1 MMTEPGASSAMPVVA
16 YITGLG
22 HSGSTLLD
30 LMIAAHSRAFSVGEI
45 KSLRRFATL
54 SKGQP
59 KHEYHANRLG
69 NRCACGAET
78 IWQCDF
84 WSAVEGRLSAT
95 AGLSLADLDVGS
107 SDRTVFQSHNR
118 VLFSVVAEIS
128 GADVIIDSSKSP
140 DRLVGLK
147 GSPGIDLRPIHA
159 VRHARGQIASAFRS
173 YPPLKL
179 LSAVA
184 SYNAVTLKIRKAL
197 RDTRHAV
204 IRYEDLVRDPC
215 ATLAPVMQVL
225 GLTLEAGQLDWA
237 RSVHHN
243 LGGNGK
249 VLLSRD
255 STLRLDES
263 WKHSL
268 GPLRRLEIDVLTAPA
283 WVLNQAQRALVE
295 PATGK

>member
-1 MMTEPGASSAMPVVA
+1 MPVIA

-54 SKGQP
+54 SKGRP

-84 WSAVEGRLSAT
+84 WLAVDRHLSAT
-95 AGLSLADLDVGS
+95 VGLSLADLDVGAS
-107 SDRTVFQSHNR
+107 NRSIFQLHNGL
-118 VLFSVVAEIS
+118 LFRAVADVS
-128 GADVIIDSSKSP
+128 GADVIVDSSKTP
-140 DRLVGLK
+140 QRLVGLK
-147 GSPGIDLRPIHA
+147 VTPGIDVRPIHLM
-159 VRHARGQIASAFRS
+159 RHPRGQINSAFRS

-179 LSAVA
+179 LRAVT
-184 SYNAVTLKIRKAL
+184 SYNVVTLKSRRAL
-197 RDTRHAV
+197 KGTRHAV
-204 IRYEDLVRDPC
+204 IQYEDLVRDPR
-215 ATLAPVMQVL
+215 ATLALAMRVL
-225 GLTLEAGQLDWA
+225 DLALEPGQLDWA
-237 RSVHHN
+237 GSVHHN

-255 STLRLDES
+255 SALRLDES

-268 GPLRRLEIDVLTAPA
+268 GTLRRLQIDLLTAPA
-283 WVLNQAQRALVE
+283 RLLNQAQQALVE